1 MCGADAH
8 NIPSEARGEGSPP
21 RVRSRPSV
29 DLLQIFVGGIT
40 SACAEQTADGLRS
53 RIPHGDHLRV
63 CGADLLAPIIED
75 DYPGSPPRVR
85 SRPDTQ
91 KVRIDSLGITSACAE
106 QTYSVGWSDWVEW
119 DHLRVCGADASAKT
133 VTPGRWGSPPRVRSR
148 PHLITKPSA
157 MVRIT
162 SACAEQTVGVSG
174 YVAHKG
180 DHLRVCG
187 ADFSPIHGGE

>member
-119 DHLRVCGADASAKT
+119 DHLRVCGADLMAALCDPFKL
-133 VTPGRWGSPPRVRSR
+133 GSPPRVRSR
-148 PHLITKPSA
+148 HETESHHTVA
-157 MVRIT
+157 RGIT
-162 SACAEQTVGVSG
+162 SACAEQTSCH
-174 YVAHKG
+174 AKG
-180 DHLRVCG
+180 L
-187 ADFSPIHGGE
+187 